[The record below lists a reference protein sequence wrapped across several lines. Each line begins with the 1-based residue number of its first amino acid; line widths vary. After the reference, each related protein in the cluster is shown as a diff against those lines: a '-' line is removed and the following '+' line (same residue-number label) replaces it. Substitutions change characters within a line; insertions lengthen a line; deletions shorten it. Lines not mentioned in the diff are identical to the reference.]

1 MLTLIVVHSSDCRL
15 RLFSFLLFRQINSTT
30 FSFRLLLW
38 HSGKFFI
45 KFFTLDF
52 GWIFHICW
60 WVAVFS
66 LMSSSCVFFLILK
79 IACNL
84 LAVDG
89 VNDPDV
95 LAINAG
101 EFTPD
106 RRCLNGLIFYQQLK
120 DFFSFPAAS
129 AALSLSDIPWNGPI
143 GGSTHTHTHQSL
155 ICISVHPA
163 WDCCVCMCVYM
174 CVCRCRSRG
183 FPGWTATHQSHQS
196 RDEFQFSEPHRGW
209 SSEQPSGYVL
219 RFEPMFRWVCTAD
232 RVTLTF

>member
-1 MLTLIVVHSSDCRL
+1 MLYIPLTVVSVSFRSSSSDRSI
-15 RLFSFLLFRQINSTT
+15 RPLFPSGYFYDTQVSFLLNFLHLT
-30 FSFRLLLW
+30 LDE
-38 HSGKFFI
+38 
-45 KFFTLDF
+45 FFTSVDELLF
-52 GWIFHICW
+52 SHSCLPR
-60 WVAVFS
+60 VFS
-66 LMSSSCVFFLILK
+66 LILK

-163 WDCCVCMCVYM
+163 
-174 CVCRCRSRG
+174 
-183 FPGWTATHQSHQS
+183 
-196 RDEFQFSEPHRGW
+196 
-209 SSEQPSGYVL
+209 
-219 RFEPMFRWVCTAD
+219 
-232 RVTLTF
+232 

>member
-1 MLTLIVVHSSDCRL
+1 MTLDEFFTSVDEL
-15 RLFSFLLFRQINSTT
+15 LFS
-30 FSFRLLLW
+30 
-38 HSGKFFI
+38 HSC
-45 KFFTLDF
+45 LPR
-52 GWIFHICW
+52 
-60 WVAVFS
+60 
-66 LMSSSCVFFLILK
+66 VFFLILK

-143 GGSTHTHTHQSL
+143 GGSTHTRTPITYMYFGTPGL
-155 ICISVHPA
+155 RLLCLY
-163 WDCCVCMCVYM
+163 VCMCV
-174 CVCRCRSRG
+174 CVGAVRVG
-183 FPGWTATHQSHQS
+183 FLDGQPLINPTRA
-196 RDEFQFSEPHRGW
+196 EM
-209 SSEQPSGYVL
+209 SSSSLNLIVAGAPSSQVG
-219 RFEPMFRWVCTAD
+219 
-232 RVTLTF
+232 TF